1 MPLELPSPDKRIL
14 ISTDASDI
22 AVGGVIWQE
31 IAPYALIGTAL
42 KDRKVTPIS
51 FYSRI
56 LTDTQKRWST
66 LQKELYAI
74 LLILT
79 ESHLESFLITR
90 HLTIFT
96 DHRNIAFL
104 ATAPEKNRIVKRW
117 LPILSE
123 FDFDIVHEKGED
135 NHWTD
140 MMLRNIDTNLEN
152 PEINHINYPHDPFW
166 HGEIPPP
173 DDDSDY
179 EDPDPIHIFELA
191 KHPDLPIFSNWL
203 SKVRSEQ
210 QLAISNNDPLFKNAT
225 LCKNTE
231 IWLNNNEM
239 IIPTKLRKTALNL
252 IHGLTQS
259 GHPSINKSLHKLSR
273 SDFYW
278 PKMRKDLIKHIER
291 CPTCQNNAPV
301 KQSKTP
307 STGSLWANRPFARL
321 NVDTI
326 GPLNKDNNDNKY
338 LLGFVDSFTRY
349 TILVPLKE
357 LNSLEVADALIW
369 NVCAI
374 FGIPMSIHS
383 DNDPEF
389 ANEIFKLLCQRMSI
403 EMSKSIPYHS
413 ESNGLVERKHRDV
426 IQCIRKLLI
435 DYNDYDS
442 WSTYLP
448 ITQLLK
454 NSTKSRITN
463 HTPYELMFGSSISPR
478 SDPANILGGIFDFES
493 NVPLLQDLK
502 FKNERL

>member
-31 IAPYALIGTAL
+31 IAPYAPIGTAL

-135 NHWTD
+135 NHWAD
-140 MMLRNIDTNLEN
+140 MMSRNIDTNLEN
-152 PEINHINYPHDPFW
+152 PEINRINYPHDPFW

-179 EDPDPIHIFELA
+179 EDPDPIHILELA

-231 IWLNNNEM
+231 IWLNNNNKM

-259 GHPSINKSLHKLSR
+259 GHPSKNESLHKLSK

-278 PKMRKDLIKHIER
+278 PNMRKDLIKHIER
-291 CPTCQNNAPV
+291 CPTCQKTAPL

-307 STGSLWANRPFARL
+307 STGSLRANRPFARL

-326 GPLNKDNNDNKY
+326 GPLNKDNNDNK
-338 LLGFVDSFTRY
+338 FTSFRRFIYKVYNTC
-349 TILVPLKE
+349 T
-357 LNSLEVADALIW
+357 
-369 NVCAI
+369 
-374 FGIPMSIHS
+374 
-383 DNDPEF
+383 
-389 ANEIFKLLCQRMSI
+389 FKR
-403 EMSKSIPYHS
+403 
-413 ESNGLVERKHRDV
+413 
-426 IQCIRKLLI
+426 
-435 DYNDYDS
+435 
-442 WSTYLP
+442 T
-448 ITQLLK
+448 
-454 NSTKSRITN
+454 
-463 HTPYELMFGSSISPR
+463 
-478 SDPANILGGIFDFES
+478 
-493 NVPLLQDLK
+493 
-502 FKNERL
+502 

>member
-1 MPLELPSPDKRIL
+1 MPLELPSPDKHIL
-14 ISTDASDI
+14 ISTDTSDI
-22 AVGGVIWQE
+22 AVGAVIWQE
-31 IAPYALIGTAL
+31 VAPCAPIGTTF
-42 KDRKVTPIS
+42 KDRKVKPIS

-66 LQKELYAI
+66 VQKELYAI

-135 NHWTD
+135 NHWAD
-140 MMLRNIDTNLEN
+140 MMSRNIDTNLEN
-152 PEINHINYPHDPFW
+152 PEINHINYPHDPFL

-231 IWLNNNEM
+231 IWLNNNNKM
-239 IIPTKLRKTALNL
+239 IIPTKLRKTTLNL

-259 GHPSINKSLHKLSR
+259 GHPRKNESLHKLSK

-278 PKMRKDLIKHIER
+278 PNMRKDLIKHIER
-291 CPTCQNNAPV
+291 CPTCQKTAPV

-307 STGSLWANRPFARL
+307 PTGFLWANRPFARL

-326 GPLNKDNNDNKY
+326 GPLNKDNNENKY
-338 LLGFVDSFTRY
+338 LLVFVDSFTRY
-349 TILVPLKE
+349 TILVPFEK
-357 LNSLEVADALIW
+357 LNTLEVADALTW
-369 NVCAI
+369 NVCAVLDI
-374 FGIPMSIHS
+374 HMSIHS
-383 DNDPEF
+383 DNGPEF
-389 ANEIFKLLCQRMSI
+389 ANEIFKLICQ
-403 EMSKSIPYHS
+403 
-413 ESNGLVERKHRDV
+413 
-426 IQCIRKLLI
+426 
-435 DYNDYDS
+435 
-442 WSTYLP
+442 
-448 ITQLLK
+448 
-454 NSTKSRITN
+454 
-463 HTPYELMFGSSISPR
+463 
-478 SDPANILGGIFDFES
+478 
-493 NVPLLQDLK
+493 NV
-502 FKNERL
+502 N